1 MDVREIFHLRIL
13 CAGPHGRLSPN
24 PSFLKSTVA
33 RLLFVGAANL
43 HSAMTADVSEDA
55 PKAAAPIDPAAVQVF
70 VKSDGADNLLERDA
84 MLRYIPRDQLLLSIE
99 AGGAYH
105 SVWTEAKLAAL
116 HNEIDS
122 AIRGAGAEPPAPLM
136 RLKKAFSS
144 AGGHKAQARAV
155 GMLLFR
161 RVGEACLASKE
172 NDAPDSKRR
181 KTADAADADAAA
193 PAPASAAP
201 APASAAPAPASD
213 GEVALDPPIVYEFVA
228 REGWGADVTIAVRD
242 APAADAAQ
250 IQQVG
255 LGSQFVAVATH
266 GEWIRFALDEDAAEA
281 QTTPPKYGWVNS
293 AHLTR
298 VADDANGA
306 GEAAAAPDAGDAADA
321 VAAGGTSGAVLHE
334 ERIAALEADL
344 ATVRAEV
351 ASLRGAMTQAGVAMT
366 LGS

>member
-1 MDVREIFHLRIL
+1 
-13 CAGPHGRLSPN
+13 
-24 PSFLKSTVA
+24 
-33 RLLFVGAANL
+33 
-43 HSAMTADVSEDA
+43 MTADVVSEDA
-55 PKAAAPIDPAAVQVF
+55 PKAAAPIDPTAVQVF
-70 VKSDGADNLLERDA
+70 VKSDGADNLFERDA
-84 MLRYIPRDQLLLSIE
+84 MLRYIPRDQLLASIE
-99 AGGAYH
+99 AGGSYH
-105 SVWTEAKLAAL
+105 SVWTEAKLSAL

-181 KTADAADADAAA
+181 KTADAAEVDTAA

-201 APASAAPAPASD
+201 APASAAAPVD
-213 GEVALDPPIVYEFVA
+213 GEVALNPPVVYEFVA
-228 REGWGADVTIAVRD
+228 REGWAADVTIAVRA

-255 LGSQFVAVATH
+255 LGSQFFALATH
-266 GEWIRFALDEDAAEA
+266 AEWIRFALDNDTAE
-281 QTTPPKYGWVNS
+281 TPRHGWVNS
-293 AHLTR
+293 VHLTR
-298 VADDANGA
+298 VEVDDNGA
-306 GEAAAAPDAGDAADA
+306 GEAVAAPNVGDAADA
-321 VAAGGTSGAVLHE
+321 VAAVGTSGAVLHE

-351 ASLRGAMTQAGVAMT
+351 ARLRGAMTQAGVAMT
-366 LGS
+366 MGS